1 MLAISNQNDPV
12 YSSDGERTGALII
25 NADDW
30 GRDVQTTDRILECAA
45 LGSISSASAM
55 VFMQDSE
62 RAAELARAR
71 GVDVGLHLNFTT
83 AFSAADC
90 FGRLA
95 EHQQRLQRH
104 LLRNRLAQV
113 FFHPGLAGS
122 FEYVVAAQTEEFQR
136 LYGVAPQ
143 RIDGHHHMHLSANVV
158 FGELMPGGTLVRR
171 NFSFTASEKSLM
183 NRFYRKF
190 IDTRL
195 ERRHRLVDYLFS
207 LAPFEPADRLDRI
220 FGLARKAIVELETHP
235 INPDEYRFLT
245 QGDLFNRIGNHF
257 IASRFSVSGRG
268 NDHES

>member
-1 MLAISNQNDPV
+1 
-12 YSSDGERTGALII
+12 
-25 NADDW
+25 
-30 GRDVQTTDRILECAA
+30 
-45 LGSISSASAM
+45 
-55 VFMQDSE
+55 
-62 RAAELARAR
+62 
-71 GVDVGLHLNFTT
+71 
-83 AFSAADC
+83 
-90 FGRLA
+90 
-95 EHQQRLQRH
+95 
-104 LLRNRLAQV
+104 
-113 FFHPGLAGS
+113 
-122 FEYVVAAQTEEFQR
+122 
-136 LYGVAPQ
+136 
-143 RIDGHHHMHLSANVV
+143 
-158 FGELMPGGTLVRR
+158 
-171 NFSFTASEKSLM
+171 M